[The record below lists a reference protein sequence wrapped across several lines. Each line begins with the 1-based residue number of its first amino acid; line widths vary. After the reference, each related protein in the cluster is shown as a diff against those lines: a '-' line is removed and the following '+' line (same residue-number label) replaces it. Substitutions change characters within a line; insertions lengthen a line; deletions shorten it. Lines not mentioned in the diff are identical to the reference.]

1 MSKIEF
7 TDAQVRKLSKN
18 KWIKNVSNKAITYT
32 DEFKIKLVKECEDY
46 KKFPRD
52 IFRECGIDPDIVGND
67 RIHNSAKRWRKQ
79 YKKIGELKDTRR

>member
-32 DEFKIKLVKECEDY
+32 DEFKIKLIKECEDY
-46 KKFPRD
+46 KK
-52 IFRECGIDPDIVGND
+52 I
-67 RIHNSAKRWRKQ
+67 S
-79 YKKIGELKDTRR
+79 